1 MSGGFH
7 AGILR
12 HAMPEGGLKLEFPI
26 MEELLLDIISR
37 LNEGP
42 LDRDELAQIIR
53 RHNDNVSD
61 VSKHLSKKK
70 LLPFYQQVKANEP
83 NRWRGWGIDD
93 ETERKLF
100 QTLRMKPRRTSSG
113 VATITVITRPQPC
126 TSNCIYCPNDL
137 RMPKSYLSNEPAC
150 QRAER
155 NWFDPYLQV
164 VSRMRALTQMGHAT
178 DKVELIVLGGT
189 WSDYPQTYQIWFI
202 RELFRALN
210 DWPDIDDATE
220 ERRLAY
226 ENAGISNEASEL
238 ALFAASEQSRVNTG
252 DKTYNQAF
260 HDLYDNSDAH
270 RRATKFMVTSME
282 ELEAE
287 QTRNETAGHR
297 VVGLVIETRP
307 DTVTPENLTL
317 FRRFGCT
324 KIQVGIQSTRPEIL
338 HANNRATSV
347 EQVKRAF
354 ALIRLFGFKIH
365 SHLMLNLVG
374 ATPAEDKGDFAAFV
388 TDAAYLPD
396 EIKLYPCALVQG
408 TALVSLYEKGEWR
421 PYTEGELLDVL
432 VTDTLATPPYI
443 RISRM
448 IRDISAEDIMVGN
461 KKTNLRQMVE
471 ASINECGKNGA
482 VREIRFREINQ
493 DEIDLEGLRLDDYV
507 YETSLTTEHF
517 LQWVTSDNHIAGFL
531 RLSLPHWA
539 DIASRDYAPELPTG
553 AGEAM
558 IREVHVYGHAAHLGK
573 SDASAQHHGLGRA
586 LVNEAERIA
595 ADAGYAKLNVISSVG
610 TREYYRHLGFE
621 DNGLY
626 QRISVTQA
634 NPQADPHRNRADAP
648 SDADYGEGAKSSSK
662 PA

>member
-12 HAMPEGGLKLEFPI
+12 HATPEGGLKLEFPI

-37 LNEGP
+37 LGKEP

-83 NRWRGWGIDD
+83 ERWRSWGIDD
-93 ETERKLF
+93 ATERKLF

-189 WSDYPQTYQIWFI
+189 WSDYPQTYQIWFM

-210 DWPDIDDATE
+210 DWPGIDEATE

-226 ENAGISNEASEL
+226 ENAGISNDASEL

-270 RRATKFMVTSME
+270 RRAAKFMVASMK
-282 ELEAE
+282 ELEAA
-287 QTRNETAGHR
+287 QTRNETADHR

-347 EQVKRAF
+347 EQIKRAF

-374 ATPAEDKGDFAAFV
+374 ATPAEDKDDFATFV
-388 TDAAYLPD
+388 TDAAFLPD

-408 TALVSLYEKGEWR
+408 TALVSLYESGEWR
-421 PYTEGELLDVL
+421 PYTEDELLDVL

-471 ASINECGKNGA
+471 GSINECGRSGA

-517 LQWVTSDNHIAGFL
+517 LQWVTSDYRIAGFL
-531 RLSLPHWA
+531 RLSLPHWT
-539 DIASRDYAPELPTG
+539 DIASRDYAPGLPTG

-573 SDASAQHHGLGRA
+573 SDASAQHRGLGRA
-586 LVNEAERIA
+586 LVNTAEKIA
-595 ADAGYAKLNVISSVG
+595 ADAGYTKLNVISSVG

-621 DNGLY
+621 NNGLY
-626 QRISVTQA
+626 QRISVT
-634 NPQADPHRNRADAP
+634 
-648 SDADYGEGAKSSSK
+648 
-662 PA
+662 

>member
-83 NRWRGWGIDD
+83 ERWRSWGIDD
-93 ETERKLF
+93 ATERKLF

-189 WSDYPQTYQIWFI
+189 WSDYPQTYQIWFM

-210 DWPDIDDATE
+210 DWPGIDEATE

-226 ENAGISNEASEL
+226 ENAGISNDASEL

-270 RRATKFMVTSME
+270 RRAAKFMVASMK
-282 ELEAE
+282 ELEAA
-287 QTRNETAGHR
+287 QTRNETADHR

-347 EQVKRAF
+347 EQIKRAF

-374 ATPAEDKGDFAAFV
+374 ATPAEDKDDFATFV
-388 TDAAYLPD
+388 TDAAFLPD

-408 TALVSLYEKGEWR
+408 TALVSLYESGEWR
-421 PYTEGELLDVL
+421 PYTEDELLDVL

-471 ASINECGKNGA
+471 GSINECGRSGA

-493 DEIDLEGLRLDDYV
+493 DEIDLEGLRLDDYI

-517 LQWVTSDNHIAGFL
+517 LQWVTSDYRIAGFL
-531 RLSLPHWA
+531 RLSLPHWT
-539 DIASRDYAPELPTG
+539 DIASRDYAPGLPTG

-573 SDASAQHHGLGRA
+573 SDASAQHRGLGRA
-586 LVNEAERIA
+586 LVNTAEKIA
-595 ADAGYAKLNVISSVG
+595 ADAGYTKLNVISSVG

-626 QRISVTQA
+626 QRISVT
-634 NPQADPHRNRADAP
+634 
-648 SDADYGEGAKSSSK
+648 
-662 PA
+662 